1 MNKIISTIVVIV
13 IVVLGGYFLIKE
25 TNRPKVS
32 PESVQEPTSQ
42 STKEQTPIVEE
53 KVIIYTD
60 TGYSPNTLTIKNG
73 ETVVFKNQSSKTMW
87 PASAMHPSHRVYG
100 GTSFEEHCPD
110 TTGVAFDACKG
121 FLPSGIWSF
130 KFDKVGDWKYHDH
143 LNSGDF
149 GTIVVIP

>member
-1 MNKIISTIVVIV
+1 M
-13 IVVLGGYFLIKE
+13 
-25 TNRPKVS
+25 
-32 PESVQEPTSQ
+32 
-42 STKEQTPIVEE
+42 EE

-100 GTSFEEHCPD
+100 GTSLEEHCPD

-130 KFDKVGDWKYHDH
+130 KFDKVGEWKYHDH